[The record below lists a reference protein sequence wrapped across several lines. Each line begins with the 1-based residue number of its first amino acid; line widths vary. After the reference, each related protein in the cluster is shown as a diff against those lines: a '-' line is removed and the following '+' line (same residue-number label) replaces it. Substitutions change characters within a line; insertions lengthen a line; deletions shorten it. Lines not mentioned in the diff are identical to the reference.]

1 MSSDALHRALLSA
14 LLFCGGCVSAVPIDP
29 VRDTKFTVESVHSV
43 YLLDGAGEQV
53 TKVLERKQT
62 RGGPSP
68 QDQAYDDYFAPNLS
82 PDGTHIAC
90 VRVRNNQTW
99 GTFTD
104 ELRALQSSE
113 VLIVRVSDR
122 AERVVMSVPAK
133 EPDRLIY
140 RVLAPVWS
148 ADGGRVFFVT
158 DRRVWSYSLDEGRL
172 EQIGEL
178 PTEYYGHFVEDT
190 LRGEYLRVAHDG
202 TRLFALLGVGGG
214 YSFNDVIVEIDLT
227 DRKLKT
233 LWSGKLSRQSVFDIS
248 LPLPEQLSDDSVEAL
263 FGSRE
268 FPVFAPPVLQG
279 SAFLFLREVQAGS
292 VWKSLGLGLR
302 PHDADRIRGPH
313 DVADVLLALALE
325 FDKPGRKPQMKSAD
339 GVFAFQHQALAWN
352 WPPD

>member
-1 MSSDALHRALLSA
+1 MRSSQQRLASLMSSDALHWALLSA
-14 LLFCGGCVSAVPIDP
+14 LLFCGGCVTAVPIDT
-29 VRDTKFTVESVHSV
+29 VRDTKFTVESVYSV
-43 YLLDGAGEQV
+43 YLIDGAG
-53 TKVLERKQT
+53 
-62 RGGPSP
+62 
-68 QDQAYDDYFAPNLS
+68 
-82 PDGTHIAC
+82 I
-90 VRVRNNQTW
+90 
-99 GTFTD
+99 
-104 ELRALQSSE
+104 
-113 VLIVRVSDR
+113 
-122 AERVVMSVPAK
+122 
-133 EPDRLIY
+133 
-140 RVLAPVWS
+140 
-148 ADGGRVFFVT
+148 
-158 DRRVWSYSLDEGRL
+158 DRRVWSYSLDEGQL

-178 PTEYYGHFVEDT
+178 PKDYYGRFVADI
-190 LRGEYLRVAHDG
+190 LRGAYLRVAQDG
-202 TRLFALLGVGGG
+202 IRLFALLSVGFG
-214 YSFNDVIVEIDLT
+214 YNSNDVIVEIDLPG
-227 DRKLKT
+227 RKLRT